1 MLLDVHTY
9 MCQPAT
15 LKTCLA
21 LDEDMGWPR
30 HREASVLRKFL
41 CRIALINSVL
51 FGLCFALG
59 GGVAVA
65 NAALLVEDLALKVDI
80 RGGGYALET
89 MIVKSDAYSGRLPIA
104 LIAHGSPRDRNI
116 RSQFHA
122 RAMLPQARDLA
133 HRGWLVVVFM
143 RRGFGNSDGPLAEGF
158 VCATPD
164 FRQALATAAEDIAAV
179 HKVIAA
185 RSDADHAR
193 VLGIGSSAGGG
204 AMLAW
209 AATRPEGLVG
219 VVNIAGGT
227 GALLPERHCDENGL
241 VATIGAFGVQAR
253 APTLWLYAQNDSF
266 FPPDLVRRM
275 HAAYRKAG
283 GNAKLV
289 TFGPV
294 GKDGHLIA
302 SLYEGRVLWLPE
314 LDRFLRTHQLP
325 TWDPRPFDAVSR
337 ALHPSQRAVV
347 TTYLNAPTEKVLSIS
362 RDHSHAWFWS
372 NTGDVVEAQRKSRH
386 GCERAARQSCEIV
399 AENFTRTVR

>member
-1 MLLDVHTY
+1 MLLEVRGYTCH
-9 MCQPAT
+9 PAT
-15 LKTCLA
+15 LKTRLA

-30 HREASVLRKFL
+30 QRVARVLRTFL
-41 CRIALINSVL
+41 CRIALIKSVL
-51 FGLCFALG
+51 FGLCVTLG

-65 NAALLVEDLALKVDI
+65 NAALLVEDLALKVNI
-80 RGGGYALET
+80 RGRGYALET
-89 MIVKSDAYSGRLPIA
+89 MVVKSDVFAGRLPIA
-104 LIAHGSPRDRNI
+104 LIAHGSPRDRND
-116 RSQFHA
+116 RPQYHA

-143 RRGFGNSDGPLAEGF
+143 RRGFGNSDGPFAEGF

-164 FRQALATAAEDIAAV
+164 FRQALATAAEDVAAV

-185 RSDADHAR
+185 RSDADSTR
-193 VLGIGSSAGGG
+193 VLGVGSSAGSG

-227 GALLPERHCDENGL
+227 GALLPERHCDENQL

-253 APTLWLYAQNDSF
+253 VPTLWLYAQNDSF
-266 FPPDLVRRM
+266 FPPALVRRM
-275 HAAYRKAG
+275 HAAYEKSG
-283 GNAKLV
+283 GVADLV

-294 GKDGHLIA
+294 GKDGHFIS

-314 LDRFLRTHQLP
+314 LDRFLRTHRLP
-325 TWDPRPFDAVSR
+325 TWDPQSFDAVSR
-337 ALHPSQRAVV
+337 ALHPSQRAAV
-347 TTYLNAPTEKVLSIS
+347 TTYLNAPTEKALAIS
-362 RDHSHAWFWS
+362 RDHRHAWFWS
-372 NTGDVVEAQRKSRH
+372 NTGDVLEAQRKSRE
-386 GCERAARQSCEIV
+386 GCERAAKQPCEIV